1 MKGRDIMTTALPLH
15 PLLAQEL
22 SAYTMWGVLLVLLAV
37 ISKLWGS
44 VGKELLQNH
53 WSAKNALSW
62 ANERL
67 EKAQDEADRGASLL
81 LHRGEIDN
89 NTHDKIRREL
99 GVLDECKR
107 ELARIDMMA
116 PNGASLISDT
126 TRRISMSGEKIKF
139 LENRRQII
147 GYYLNK
153 MWKIST
159 TSAFYKEVENSLL
172 EAPTEKVFW
181 KVIESYDRQFRK
193 EEINQKM

>member
-1 MKGRDIMTTALPLH
+1 MITTTPTALH
-15 PLLAQEL
+15 PLLSQGF
-22 SAYTMWGVLLVLLAV
+22 SAYTMWGILLVLIAV
-37 ISKLWGS
+37 ISKLWNS

-89 NTHDKIRREL
+89 NTHDEIRREL

-116 PNGASLISDT
+116 PNGSSLISDT

-139 LENRRQII
+139 LENRRSTIDF
-147 GYYLNK
+147 YLNK
-153 MWKIST
+153 MWKVSAK
-159 TSAFYKEVENSLL
+159 SAFYKEIENSLL

-193 EEINQKM
+193 EEVTQSM